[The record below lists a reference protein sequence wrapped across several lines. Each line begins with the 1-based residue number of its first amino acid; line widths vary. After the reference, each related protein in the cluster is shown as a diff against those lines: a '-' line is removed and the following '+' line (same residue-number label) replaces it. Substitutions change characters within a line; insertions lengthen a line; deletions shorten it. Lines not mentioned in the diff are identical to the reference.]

1 MGPAPLLKS
10 PVLSHFKTDKG
21 HMAKI
26 KSKDHKDAT
35 PNTTFFSPK
44 KELGGLLFQGGKNKN
59 T

>member
-1 MGPAPLLKS
+1 
-10 PVLSHFKTDKG
+10 
-21 HMAKI
+21 MAKI